1 MSERLTSRAWPRT
14 LVGRSILV
22 LFAAVL
28 ISNGIGLAAY
38 LGERRSLQ
46 ITARER
52 AIAERVADAA
62 RLIEAAASADRPK
75 LLRSLR
81 GAGLRLQWS
90 DQPLPGE
97 VDPSGDRVRSLRAVF
112 IEELGVDKGDGLR
125 LRLGRPGDAAE
136 GGERSVKGPWPPGWS
151 GRGGEHGP
159 FPRASDKAT
168 FAVLFGG
175 LRLGDGSWLNFA
187 APLTPQTPSWTSS
200 MLLLIA
206 GTSLAAAAIAG
217 FVVWRASAPLS
228 VFAAASERLGRDL
241 DAPPLPERGPAEVTL
256 AARAFN
262 EMQARLQRMVRQ
274 RTQML
279 AAMSHDLRTPLTR
292 LRLRAELMDDPAQQQ
307 KTLADLDQ
315 IEDLIGTSLEFA
327 RDAFTG
333 EAPAKLDLAALVRTI
348 CDEAADAGG
357 RIRYHGPERA
367 PFAARQMALRR
378 ALANLVDNAMR
389 HGEEVDV
396 ALAVHGNGGSERAE
410 ILVEDDG
417 PGLPESELGK
427 VGEPFYR
434 PDASRSRDS
443 GGAGLGLAIVRAVA
457 VAHGGGITLTNRDG
471 GGLRAALSIA
481 SLPVPERSAKAS

>member
-1 MSERLTSRAWPRT
+1 VTWAWPRT

-62 RLIEAAASADRPK
+62 RLIEAAAPADRPR

-90 DQPLPGE
+90 DQPLVGE
-97 VDPSGDRVRSLRAVF
+97 ADPEGDRVRSLRAVF
-112 IEELGVDKGDGLR
+112 IEELGGEAGDGLR
-125 LRLGRPGDAAE
+125 LRPGGPGAATE
-136 GGERSVKGPWPPGWS
+136 SSEAAGKGQWPPGWG

-159 FPRASDKAT
+159 FPGAGDKAT
-168 FAVLFGG
+168 LAVLFGSV
-175 LRLGDGSWLNFA
+175 RLDDGSWLNFA

-206 GTSLAAAAIAG
+206 GTSLAAAAIAA

-228 VFAAASERLGRDL
+228 LFAAASERLGRDL
-241 DAPPLPERGPAEVTL
+241 DAPPLPERGPTEVAR

-262 EMQARLQRMVRQ
+262 EMQAHLQRMVRQ

-292 LRLRAELMDDPAQQQ
+292 LRLRAELLDDPAQQE
-307 KTLADLDQ
+307 KALADLDQ
-315 IEDLIGTSLEFA
+315 VEDLIATSLEFA
-327 RDAFTG
+327 RDAFAG
-333 EAPAKLDLAALVRTI
+333 EQPAKLDLAALVATV

-367 PFAARQMALRR
+367 PFVARQMAVRR
-378 ALANLVDNAMR
+378 ALANLLDNAMR
-389 HGEEVDV
+389 HGETVEVSLILH
-396 ALAVHGNGGSERAE
+396 ATGAERAE

-457 VAHGGGITLTNRDG
+457 VAHGGEITLTNRDR
-471 GGLRAALSIA
+471 GGLSAALCIA
-481 SLPVPERSAKAS
+481 SLPAPERSAEPGSR

>member
-1 MSERLTSRAWPRT
+1 VSRPWPRT

-52 AIAERVADAA
+52 AVAERVADAA
-62 RLIEAAASADRPK
+62 RLIEAAAPTDRPK

-90 DQPLPGE
+90 DQPLAGE
-97 VDPSGDRVRSLRAVF
+97 ADPAGDQVRSLRAVF
-112 IEELGVDKGDGLR
+112 IGELGGEVGDGLR
-125 LRLGRPGDAAE
+125 LRLGRPEDAA
-136 GGERSVKGPWPPGWS
+136 GGGDFAAMGAWPPGWS
-151 GRGGEHGP
+151 GRGSEHGP
-159 FPRASDKAT
+159 FPRAGEKAT
-168 FAVLFGG
+168 LAVLFGG
-175 LRLGDGSWLNFA
+175 VRLDDGSWLNFA
-187 APLTPQTPSWTSS
+187 APLAPQTPSWTSS

-206 GTSLAAAAIAG
+206 ATSLAAAGIAA

-228 VFAAASERLGRDL
+228 LFAAASERLGRNL
-241 DAPPLPERGPAEVTL
+241 EAPPLPERGPAEVAR

-262 EMQARLQRMVRQ
+262 EMQARLQQMVRQ

-292 LRLRAELMDDPAQQQ
+292 LRLRAELLDDPAQQE
-307 KTLADLDQ
+307 KALADLDQ

-333 EAPAKLDLAALVRTI
+333 EAPARLDLAALVKTV

-367 PFAARQMALRR
+367 PFVARQMALRR
-378 ALANLVDNAMR
+378 ALANLLDNAMR
-389 HGEEVDV
+389 HGETVEVSLILP
-396 ALAVHGNGGSERAE
+396 ANGGERAE
-410 ILVEDDG
+410 IVVEDDG
-417 PGLPESELGK
+417 PGLPEGELGK

-457 VAHGGGITLTNRDG
+457 VAHGGGITLTNRDR
-471 GGLRAALSIA
+471 GGLSAALSIA
-481 SLPVPERSAKAS
+481 SLPAPGRPAEAAPR

>member
-1 MSERLTSRAWPRT
+1 MRRVWPRT

-52 AIAERVADAA
+52 AIVGRVVDAA
-62 RLIEAAASADRPK
+62 RLIEAAAPADRPR

-90 DQPLPGE
+90 DQPLPVEADAEGR
-97 VDPSGDRVRSLRAVF
+97 RVRTLRVLF
-112 IEELGVDKGDGLR
+112 TEELGADVDEGLR
-125 LRLGRPGDAAE
+125 LRLGRPIEAAE
-136 GGERSVKGPWPPGWS
+136 GRDAMTRLGPPGWS
-151 GRGGEHGP
+151 GRGPEHGAP
-159 FPRASDKAT
+159 SFRGGETAPEI
-168 FAVLFGG
+168 LYGG
-175 LRLGDGSWLNFA
+175 LRLADGSWLNFA
-187 APLTPQTPSWTSS
+187 APLAPQTPTWTSS

-206 GTSLAAAAIAG
+206 ATSLAAAAIAA
-217 FVVWRASAPLS
+217 FVVWRASTPLS
-228 VFAAASERLGRDL
+228 LFAAAAERLGRDL
-241 DAPPLPERGPAEVTL
+241 DAPPLDERGPEEV
-256 AARAFN
+256 ARAALAFN
-262 EMQARLQRMVRQ
+262 GMQARLQKMVRQ

-292 LRLRAELMDDPAQQQ
+292 LRLRAELIDDPTQQE
-307 KTLADLDQ
+307 KTLADLGK
-315 IEDLIGTSLEFA
+315 IEDLITTSLEFA

-333 EAPAKLDLAALVRTI
+333 EAAARLDLAALVTTI

-357 RIRYHGPERA
+357 RISYHGPERA
-367 PFAARQMALRR
+367 PFVARQMALRR
-378 ALANLVDNAMR
+378 ALTNLIDNAMR
-389 HGEEVDV
+389 HAERVDV
-396 ALAVHGNGGSERAE
+396 SLILEGKEQGMRAQVV
-410 ILVEDDG
+410 VEDDG
-417 PGLPESELGK
+417 PGLPESELAK

-457 VAHGGGITLTNRDG
+457 AAHDGAIVLTKRPA
-471 GGLRAALSIA
+471 GGLRATFSFAC
-481 SLPVPERSAKAS
+481 LPAPERAPEFQR

>member
-1 MSERLTSRAWPRT
+1 MSGPWPRT

-28 ISNGIGLAAY
+28 VSNGIGLAAY

-62 RLIEAAASADRPK
+62 RLTEAAVPAERPK

-90 DQPLPGE
+90 DQPLAGE
-97 VDPSGDRVRSLRAVF
+97 ADPAGDRVRSLRAVF
-112 IEELGVDKGDGLR
+112 LAELGGEAGDGLR
-125 LRLGRPGDAAE
+125 LRLGRPEDAA
-136 GGERSVKGPWPPGWS
+136 GGGAAAKGSWPS

-159 FPRASDKAT
+159 FPRAGEKAAL
-168 FAVLFGG
+168 AVLFGG
-175 LRLGDGSWLNFA
+175 VRLEDGSWLNFA

-206 GTSLAAAAIAG
+206 GTSLAAAAIAA

-241 DAPPLPERGPAEVTL
+241 DAPPLPEHGPAEVAR

-292 LRLRAELMDDPAQQQ
+292 LRLRADLLDDPAQQE
-307 KTLADLDQ
+307 KALADLDQ
-315 IEDLIGTSLEFA
+315 IEDLIATSLEFA

-333 EAPAKLDLAALVRTI
+333 EAPARLDLAALINTV

-357 RIRYHGPERA
+357 RILYHGPERA
-367 PFAARQMALRR
+367 PFVARQKALRR
-378 ALANLVDNAMR
+378 ALTNLVDNAVR
-389 HGEEVDV
+389 HGETVEVSLILH
-396 ALAVHGNGGSERAE
+396 ANTAGERAE

-457 VAHGGGITLTNRDG
+457 AAHGGGIALTNREA
-471 GGLRAALSIA
+471 GGLSAALSIA
-481 SLPVPERSAKAS
+481 SLPGPERPAAGAWQ

>member
-1 MSERLTSRAWPRT
+1 MRRLWPRT

-28 ISNGIGLAAY
+28 ISNGMGLAAY

-52 AIAERVADAA
+52 GIAERVVDAA
-62 RLIEAAASADRPK
+62 RLIEAATPGERHR
-75 LLRSLR
+75 LLRGLR

-90 DQPLPGE
+90 DQPLAAE
-97 VDPSGDRVRSLRAVF
+97 ADATDSRVRSLRDVF
-112 IEELGVDKGDGLR
+112 KEELGADAGDGLR
-125 LRLGRPGDAAE
+125 LRLGR
-136 GGERSVKGPWPPGWS
+136 PPGWS

-159 FPRASDKAT
+159 PLAKSDAT
-168 FAVLFGG
+168 ATPEVLYGG
-175 LRLGDGSWLNFA
+175 LRLADGSWLNFA
-187 APLTPQTPSWTSS
+187 GPLATHTPILTSS

-206 GTSLAAAAIAG
+206 ASSLAAAAVAA
-217 FVVWRASAPLS
+217 VLVWRASAPLS
-228 VFAAASERLGRDL
+228 LFAAASERLGRDL
-241 DAPPLPERGPAEVTL
+241 DAPPLPEQGPEEVAR

-292 LRLRAELMDDPAQQQ
+292 LRLRAELMDDPAQQE
-307 KTLADLDQ
+307 KALADLGQ
-315 IEDLIGTSLEFA
+315 IEELIATSLEFA

-333 EAPAKLDLAALVRTI
+333 EAPARLDVAALVKTI
-348 CDEAADAGG
+348 CDEAGDAGG
-357 RIRYHGPERA
+357 RVDYHGPERA
-367 PFAARQMALRR
+367 PFTARPMALRR

-389 HGEEVDV
+389 YGERVDV
-396 ALAVHGNGGSERAE
+396 SLILQRKGEDDRADVV
-410 ILVEDDG
+410 VEDDG
-417 PGLPESELGK
+417 PGLPDGELGK

-434 PDASRSRDS
+434 PDASRSREG

-457 VAHGGGITLTNRDG
+457 AAHGGSITLANRPT
-471 GGLRAALSIA
+471 GGLRATLSIA
-481 SLPVPERSAKAS
+481 ALPLPERTAHAPS